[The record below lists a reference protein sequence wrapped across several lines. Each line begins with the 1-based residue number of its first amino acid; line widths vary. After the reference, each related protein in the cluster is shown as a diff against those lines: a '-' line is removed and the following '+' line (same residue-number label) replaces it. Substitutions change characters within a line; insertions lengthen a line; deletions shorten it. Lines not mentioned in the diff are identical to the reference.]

1 MTNLFSSLKD
11 SNHFDREDVMSGREM
26 QVDQD
31 SDVDLHDKLD
41 AQLQRMKNK
50 FAKEREVVV
59 KVCFVL
65 DRIPSYILVI
75 SRKLKVDQKFVY
87 ESDEDQKIQGNV
99 IFRIISL
106 QVTSKTLAMSW
117 TPYQRSARM
126 MIGLIHMGTL
136 ESAKRTKQINKQPQ
150 SPKKLLTKAR
160 ILVMLVDVFQHQ
172 ITIQTIS
179 IEEKKT
185 SKSQLTRLIRKEIV
199 DPI

>member
-106 QVTSKTLAMSW
+106 QVTSKNFGNVL
-117 TPYQRSARM
+117 
-126 MIGLIHMGTL
+126 
-136 ESAKRTKQINKQPQ
+136 
-150 SPKKLLTKAR
+150 
-160 ILVMLVDVFQHQ
+160 D
-172 ITIQTIS
+172 TIS
-179 IEEKKT
+179 EISKNDDRIDTYWNSRVSKENKVDKQATSISQEAVNKSKNTSHASGCVPTPNNDSNNLNRREENK
-185 SKSQLTRLIRKEIV
+185 
-199 DPI
+199 